1 MGGHKG
7 VAGLGNQEIGQV
19 CRGAEGPSQA
29 YERCLGGGAG
39 PEALEASPRS
49 GVAVMLGEMP
59 KVKRVG
65 TSKRET
71 IQPRFQVVPVA
82 SDCRASVEGRGNLG
96 KLI

>member
-19 CRGAEGPSQA
+19 CCGAEGPSQA

-49 GVAVMLGEMP
+49 GVAVMLGEISGNAQSEESWN
-59 KVKRVG
+59 KQEG
-65 TSKRET
+65 DNST
-71 IQPRFQVVPVA
+71 QVPGGPC
-82 SDCRASVEGRGNLG
+82 SL
-96 KLI
+96 